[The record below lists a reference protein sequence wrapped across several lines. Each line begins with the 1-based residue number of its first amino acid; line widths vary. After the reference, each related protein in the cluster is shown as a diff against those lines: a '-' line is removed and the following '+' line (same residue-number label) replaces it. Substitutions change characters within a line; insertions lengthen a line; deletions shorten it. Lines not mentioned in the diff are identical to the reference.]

1 MWWPQAQRGVTG
13 CLALGGT
20 PGPGC
25 LHSPLGGEG
34 EGRCQEE
41 TKVGTGAQE
50 ADAMTSQA
58 DVCTNT
64 CAHSHVVSTDTRG
77 HMHVLLPAPTCSQM
91 HTQSL
96 LWACSEDS
104 RGPRQ
109 AGLVALV
116 LIGPW

>member
-13 CLALGGT
+13 CLTLGGAL
-20 PGPGC
+20 GPGC
-25 LHSPLGGEG
+25 LCSPPGGER

-50 ADAMTSQA
+50 ANAITSQA
-58 DVCTNT
+58 DVCTHT
-64 CAHSHVVSTDTRG
+64 CAHSHVVSTDTCG
-77 HMHVLLPAPTCSQM
+77 HMHTLLPAPACSQM

-96 LWACSEDS
+96 LCACSEDS

-109 AGLVALV
+109 AGLAASV
-116 LIGPW
+116 LIVPR